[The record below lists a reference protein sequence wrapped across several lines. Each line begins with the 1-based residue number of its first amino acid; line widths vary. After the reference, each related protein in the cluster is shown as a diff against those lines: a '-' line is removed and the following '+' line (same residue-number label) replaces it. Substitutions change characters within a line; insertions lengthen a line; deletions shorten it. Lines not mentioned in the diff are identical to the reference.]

1 MFDKFSLRWMI
12 LSGSFAAL
20 TATVLSFLFIG
31 LVGGIVVACF
41 GFLFAVYVSNLIVRD
56 FTGIRDDIL
65 KTDLDP
71 DHRIPDRGPVEIYR
85 ITRAVNRLGDSLL
98 SQKNVERS
106 ERMKL
111 NSILDGMN
119 EGIIVI
125 KNDFAVE
132 YINKSAI
139 NLLNVDAELDSPN
152 RLSSIT
158 GHPDINYLAD
168 QTISTGSILD
178 IEIDLLESNR
188 SILVTSTPFYV
199 PDDTDGL
206 NGAIIIMTDLTY
218 LKRLN
223 VTRREFISNASHEL
237 RTPIAAIK
245 SSAETLRMGAIDDPK
260 TAKRFLSMIEEDVK
274 RIERLVN
281 ELMELTRLQS
291 GEIPLQISRVDA
303 VEILNRAHN
312 RFSTICDQNQ
322 IDFKIEPNTKKTHV
336 FANVDLNKFEQVI
349 GNLIS
354 NSIKWTDAGGSI
366 TLSCLDKANSI
377 EIKVTDNGRGIS
389 EENLPHIFERF
400 FKIDSSR
407 ADEGTG
413 LGLSIS
419 RHIIELHGG
428 ELTAESEENIGSEFT
443 IVLSKN
449 DSN

>member
-1 MFDKFSLRWMI
+1 MI
-12 LSGSFAAL
+12 ISCSFTVI
-20 TATVLSFLFIG
+20 TAIVLSFLLTG
-31 LVGGIVVACF
+31 LAVGIVVASV
-41 GFLFAVYVSNLIVRD
+41 GFLFAVYAANLIVRN

-71 DHRIPDRGPVEIYR
+71 DHRIPDKGPVEIYR

-98 SQKNVERS
+98 SQKNMERS
-106 ERMKL
+106 ERLKL

-125 KNDFAVE
+125 KNDLAVE

-139 NLLNVDAELDSPN
+139 NILDVDAEPDSTN

-158 GHPDINYLAD
+158 KNPDINYLAD
-168 QTISTGSILD
+168 QTISTGNILD

-188 SILVTSTPFYV
+188 SILVTSTPFYI
-199 PDDTDGL
+199 PDDPEGL

-245 SSAETLRMGAIDDPK
+245 SSAETLRMRAIDDPK
-260 TAKRFLSMIEEDVK
+260 TAKKFLSMIEEDVK

-281 ELMELTRLQS
+281 ELMELTKLQS
-291 GEIPLQISRVDA
+291 GEIPLQIARVDA

-312 RFSTICDQNQ
+312 RFSDICDQNQ
-322 IDFKIEPNTKKTHV
+322 INFEIEPNTKNAQI

-354 NSIKWTDAGGSI
+354 NAIKWTDAGGFI
-366 TLSCLDKANSI
+366 TLSCLDKPESI
-377 EIKVTDNGRGIS
+377 EIKVIDNGRGIS
-389 EENLPHIFERF
+389 AENLPHIFERF

-428 ELTAESEENIGSEFT
+428 EITAESEENVGSEFT

-449 DSN
+449 NSN